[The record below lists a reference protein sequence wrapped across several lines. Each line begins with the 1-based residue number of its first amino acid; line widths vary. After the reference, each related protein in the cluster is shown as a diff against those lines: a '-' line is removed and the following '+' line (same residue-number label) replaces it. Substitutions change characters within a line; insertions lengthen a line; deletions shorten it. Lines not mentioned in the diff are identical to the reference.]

1 MSMQKLDG
9 HWVAKRIGIIEHYKN
24 MTAHEI
30 ALFDVYCLLANKET
44 FYCYRTLS
52 QLEEILGWD
61 RKTIIKARKGL
72 EKIGFIEMRGKTGV
86 YIPKL
91 IKFVNEPPG
100 SPDSGEIPPNS
111 GKFPPNSGELPLSKN
126 PRVENFH
133 RKVEETVLKSG
144 NFPPIIE
151 DELIDDSI
159 YILERPPKSENS
171 RLCKLSDEERQYL
184 SLLKSIPNYPFN
196 FERDLSFIRDLLV
209 DFPTLDLKQKIKDWK
224 TWLLDK
230 NPKGKINYRSRLRR
244 WLTNSLKY
252 QEEKKDGDHR
262 QNDKEDDGDKIP
274 PFSDIPPELLA

>member
-100 SPDSGEIPPNS
+100 
-111 GKFPPNSGELPLSKN
+111 
-126 PRVENFH
+126 
-133 RKVEETVLKSG
+133 
-144 NFPPIIE
+144 
-151 DELIDDSI
+151 
-159 YILERPPKSENS
+159 
-171 RLCKLSDEERQYL
+171 
-184 SLLKSIPNYPFN
+184 
-196 FERDLSFIRDLLV
+196 
-209 DFPTLDLKQKIKDWK
+209 
-224 TWLLDK
+224 
-230 NPKGKINYRSRLRR
+230 
-244 WLTNSLKY
+244 
-252 QEEKKDGDHR
+252 
-262 QNDKEDDGDKIP
+262 
-274 PFSDIPPELLA
+274 